1 MKKIR
6 SLCLGVLVLLL
17 GIGLAGCKKDY
28 EYTIG
33 ILQLATHNA
42 LDSAREGFIEELAR
56 HGLVKDDNVKIVYYN
71 PEGRA
76 EDLNVMSVNI
86 VRECDLVLAIATD
99 AAVAVQAAA
108 KTEGKDIPILFTAVT
123 DPVAAEL
130 VASLENPGG
139 NITGTSDINPVK
151 EQVELVKE
159 LLPEI
164 KKVGIIYTVKEKNSQ
179 VQATIAQGAAEEA
192 GLTALVRTVEEINDI
207 SQVVNKLI
215 SDGIEALYIP
225 TDNNLAKN
233 LSIVTQITNEAGIP
247 VINAEEGQV
256 LNGGTITLSINYRKL
271 GVQTGAMAAKILL
284 EGASP
289 ATMSVKVQGEED
301 WSVVVNEEVLAI
313 IGLELPQSIKDR
325 LGNK

>member
-1 MKKIR
+1 M
-6 SLCLGVLVLLL
+6 
-17 GIGLAGCKKDY
+17 
-28 EYTIG
+28 
-33 ILQLATHNA
+33 
-42 LDSAREGFIEELAR
+42 
-56 HGLVKDDNVKIVYYN
+56 
-71 PEGRA
+71 
-76 EDLNVMSVNI
+76 
-86 VRECDLVLAIATD
+86 
-99 AAVAVQAAA
+99 
-108 KTEGKDIPILFTAVT
+108 
-123 DPVAAEL
+123 
-130 VASLENPGG
+130 
-139 NITGTSDINPVK
+139 
-151 EQVELVKE
+151 
-159 LLPEI
+159 
-164 KKVGIIYTVKEKNSQ
+164 KEKNSQ
-179 VQATIAQGAAEEA
+179 VQATIAQRAEEA
-192 GLTALVRTVEEINDI
+192 GLTALSEPLKLMIYL
-207 SQVVNKLI
+207 VVNKLI

-289 ATMSVKVQGEED
+289 ATMSVQVQGEED